1 MTCRNSA
8 GIAPE
13 SVGIVPEGA
22 ENMPESSEKKSRNAG
37 KLLSKLYVTEQ
48 QRIIMGY
55 IKINGYIT
63 SSQTETLLHIKQ
75 RRARDILSG
84 MVRDGLLERRGW
96 VENTVYHLVS

>member
-1 MTCRNSA
+1 MHDLPEGA

-37 KLLSKLYVTEQ
+37 KQLSNLYATEQ
-48 QRIIMGY
+48 HRIIMGY

-63 SSQTETLLHIKQ
+63 SFQTETLLHIKQ
-75 RRARDILSG
+75 RSARDILSVE
-84 MVRDGLLERRGW
+84 MV
-96 VENTVYHLVS
+96 Y